1 MLSAVPGLV
10 MRIAAASGLVSFMSF
25 AYAFYKDVKIQ
36 ESSFNQEWQ
45 EGEIYGIVF
54 EGSPAGVKFE
64 TILAK
69 LNQRIE
75 TIATPTGLNLEPATV
90 EGLRRALIGLTVKG
104 IVVLRADHTYAVPM
118 APLDPVPA
126 AAPEPGVATDAEAPR
141 ALRKS

>member
-10 MRIAAASGLVSFMSF
+10 MRVAAASGLVSFMSF

-54 EGSPAGVKFE
+54 EGSPGGVGFE

-69 LNQRIE
+69 LNERID
-75 TIATPTGLNLEPATV
+75 TIATPTGLNLEPASV
-90 EGLRRALIGLTVKG
+90 ESLRRALIGLTVKG
-104 IVVLRADHTYAVPM
+104 IVVLREDHTYAVPM
-118 APLDPVPA
+118 APVAPA
-126 AAPEPGVATDAEAPR
+126 AAPEPGLATDADAARGER
-141 ALRKS
+141 RT